1 MTLIGEERA
10 QTDIAHRKD
19 VRRVVLSGYLGSTIE
34 FYDFILYA
42 TASSVVFGPV
52 FFDGLDPTVALIA
65 SYATFATGYVS
76 RPLGGIL
83 FGHFGDRV
91 GRKKMLIL
99 SMIVMGVVSFL
110 IGLVPAIPTW
120 GALMLI
126 LLRAVQGIAI
136 GGEWGGSALMALE
149 HAKGKH
155 RGFAAAFANAGGP
168 TGALLGTVALSLAAM
183 LPREDFLSWGWRIPF
198 LFSAVLLLVG
208 LFVRKRVSESP
219 LFEEA
224 LQAQEE
230 KKSTRQPIPLFAIL
244 RRPKNL
250 LLAGLVVTAGF
261 VIQALFSTFGVNY
274 AVSHGVTES
283 EGLRAFAVSQFF
295 SIFAMLGAAWLSD
308 RHGRKKIMLAGLV
321 GMIVLTYP
329 VFSLV
334 GSGNAMLVI
343 VGFVLALS
351 LCQALTFG
359 PMAAFVSE
367 QFGTTSRYTGA
378 SLGYQIGSLLGAG
391 FTPVIVASLAA
402 AAGGAVTYVMLFLVA
417 MCLLSLG
424 ALYFVKETKDY
435 DLAQTN

>member
-1 MTLIGEERA
+1 MTLTAEESATSDAARSKEA
-10 QTDIAHRKD
+10 
-19 VRRVVLSGYLGSTIE
+19 RRVVLSGYLGSTIE

-52 FFDGLDPTVALIA
+52 FFNDLSPTVALIA

-99 SMIVMGVVSFL
+99 SMVIMGMVSFL

-120 GALMLI
+120 GAVMLI
-126 LLRAVQGIAI
+126 VLRAIQGIAI

-149 HAKGKH
+149 HVKGRH
-155 RGFAAAFANAGGP
+155 RGFAASFANAGGP
-168 TGALLGTVALSLAAM
+168 TGALLGTVALSLAAS
-183 LPREDFLSWGWRIPF
+183 LPEEQFLSWGWRIPF
-198 LFSAVLLLVG
+198 LFSAVLLVVG

-219 LFEEA
+219 LFE
-224 LQAQEE
+224 QAMRVQDEQKAE
-230 KKSTRQPIPLFAIL
+230 REPIPLLAIL

-250 LLAGLVVTAGF
+250 LLAGLAVTAGF

-274 AVSHGVTES
+274 AVSHGISES
-283 EGLRAFAVSQFF
+283 AGLQAFAISQFF
-295 SIFAMLGAAWLSD
+295 AIFAMLGAASLSD
-308 RHGRKKIMLAGLV
+308 RLGRRKVIFAGLI

-329 VFSLV
+329 VFLLM
-334 GSGNAMLVI
+334 GSGNTVLVI
-343 VGFVLALS
+343 VGFLLALS
-351 LCQALTFG
+351 LCQSLTFG

-367 QFGTTSRYTGA
+367 QFGTRSRYTGA

-402 AAGGAVTYVMLFLVA
+402 AAGGSVTYVMLFLVA
-417 MCLLSLG
+417 MCLLSLA
-424 ALYFVKETKDY
+424 ALHFVKETKDN
-435 DLAQTN
+435 DLSRQN